1 MEYSELSSDESVI
14 AFYLLKVLELN
25 LNFATVTKE
34 DVKFMCMLYSAQSH
48 ISSCSAEDYFANRQ
62 QGEDMIAY
70 ICWFWPCSSSSADS
84 HHMLQVPQTGAYCSR
99 VSGVQVLSLS

>member
-62 QGEDMIAY
+62 QGEDMIAFVGSGHVPHHQRTPT
-70 ICWFWPCSSSSADS
+70 ICYRCHKPGHIA
-84 HHMLQVPQTGAYCSR
+84 
-99 VSGVQVLSLS
+99 